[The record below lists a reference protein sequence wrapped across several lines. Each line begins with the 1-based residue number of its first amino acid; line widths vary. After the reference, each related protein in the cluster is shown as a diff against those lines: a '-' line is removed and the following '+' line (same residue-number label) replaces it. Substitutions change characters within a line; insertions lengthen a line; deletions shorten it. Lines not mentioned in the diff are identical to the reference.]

1 MVNAFRY
8 GILGKS
14 DISIGHAYAILLVFI
29 VVLFTTCVLLMRRG
43 VGIRE

>member
-8 GILGKS
+8 GILGTS
-14 DISIGHAYAILLVFI
+14 DISIGVAYGILVVFV
-29 VVLFTTCVLLMRRG
+29 VVLFLACLYMLNRG

>member
-8 GILGKS
+8 GMLGVS
-14 DISIGHAYAILLVFI
+14 DIDIRTAYAITIIFI
-29 VVLFTTCVLLMRRG
+29 VLLFSLSMFLINRG

>member
-8 GILGKS
+8 GMLGVS
-14 DISIGHAYAILLVFI
+14 DIDIVRAYAIIFVFVGVLFATS
-29 VVLFTTCVLLMRRG
+29 VVLIDRG